1 MPGLVSDALI
11 DRLRSW
17 GSAGSSAV
25 QAMASTRSWQL
36 CTGPGGDPEYVQP
49 RHEEMAAFLASG
61 HAKYSGSP
69 GVCLSTQGPGA
80 IHLLRSSS
88 VWAPVSRCPWSGS
101 RCCPQD
107 APWHTGVMGHLGTTA
122 SSELLAEWD
131 TLLVVG
137 CDDPWTE
144 FYPKPG
150 QARAV
155 QIDIEPRVVGSKY
168 PVDVALVGDTGETL
182 RSLLPL
188 LQRNPDAVGRTASP
202 PASPGGGSCPRR
214 A

>member
-36 CTGPGGDPEYVQP
+36 CTRPGGDPEYVQP

-80 IHLLRSSS
+80 IYLLRSSS

-122 SSELLAEWD
+122 SSGCVLCCRCCSAIRTQLAGPRRRQRLPVAGAVRDAHEG
-131 TLLVVG
+131 TGGSAQPALVVG
-137 CDDPWTE
+137 ELSDHL
-144 FYPKPG
+144 
-150 QARAV
+150 AANAMVAV
-155 QIDIEPRVVGSKY
+155 DVGSVTY
-168 PVDVALVGDTGETL
+168 WLPWVAACATAWL
-182 RSLLPL
+182 R
-188 LQRNPDAVGRTASP
+188 R
-202 PASPGGGSCPRR
+202 
-214 A
+214 